1 MHVGLRYVLA
11 ILDAVVWPNN
21 TQYVTQCVQTLH
33 SILNVSGNH
42 ASHLQMSVP
51 HAQTHMKAVIKHRR
65 FLEDQLIGAQLDVL
79 QQLTLTFDKS
89 TLPAGDKRPPWH
101 PCLFVTSNLQGTA
114 VWDTCAAVASRS
126 IGPCPL
132 IRVSDMLGYDPDNR
146 PAPSARLEQSF
157 GMCVVCVFF
166 VLQAFGFY
174 VRAEGC
180 LFFYFILFHFA
191 NQCST
196 KKERNPSTHYDLG
209 VLHARYTI
217 WRR

>member
-11 ILDAVVWPNN
+11 TLDAVVWPNN

-33 SILNVSGNH
+33 SILNVSGKH
-42 ASHLQMSVP
+42 ASHLQMPVP
-51 HAQTHMKAVIKHRR
+51 HAQTHMKALIKHRR

-79 QQLTLTFDKS
+79 QQITLTFDKS

-101 PCLFVTSNLQGTA
+101 PCLFVTSNLQGAA

-157 GMCVVCVFF
+157 GMCVVCVFSFCKHSVFLF
-166 VLQAFGFY
+166 VLKA
-174 VRAEGC
+174 VC
-180 LFFYFILFHFA
+180 FFISSCFTLQI
-191 NQCST
+191 N
-196 KKERNPSTHYDLG
+196 
-209 VLHARYTI
+209 V
-217 WRR
+217 